1 MVQEIA
7 FGRDIIVF
15 AKKETTP
22 GTKEFPG
29 TGDAIFLTGEPSFKQ
44 TRNFIPDA
52 QRRATYSKVERIK
65 ARLSPGEWSLSTYI
79 KPSGD
84 KGVAPECGQLLEGL
98 FGHEEVS
105 ASQKVEYLLKDPLIT
120 SFPFVLPTY
129 TIWYRL
135 GHTVFC
141 NIGCVVNTGDIT
153 IKAGNDDDS
162 IVGITFGGFFMKQ
175 IRTGTDALAAA
186 AISGATEI
194 TVNDARKFMA
204 EGTIFRSVICI
215 GALNNGGSGYEVTAV
230 NYTTNVL
237 TITPQL
243 EDDANVGDVVKGYL
257 PDPSEVGEPVHG
269 RLGFVTFDEGTPVD
283 TPIIAA
289 TIGINNNIKMIED
302 EKKDIDYPD
311 DFIRPAEREV
321 TLSIDCY
328 FRKDVAAR
336 WYEVDAQKEKIIKIP
351 AGDTTSPDGDGKRLR
366 FEFPRVQLDTPDLSG
381 AEELVMTMP
390 KAVLSSSSLED
401 EIKLV
406 FD

>member
-15 AKKETTP
+15 AKEETTP
-22 GTKEFPG
+22 GEQIFPG
-29 TGDAIFLTGEPSFKQ
+29 TGDAIFLTGEPTFKQ
-44 TRNFIPDA
+44 VRNFIPDA

-65 ARLSPGEWSLSTYI
+65 SRLSPGEWSLPTYI

-98 FGHEEVS
+98 FGHEEVT
-105 ASQKVEYLLKDPLIT
+105 ASTKVEYLLKDPLIT

-141 NIGCVVNTGDIT
+141 NIGCVVNSGDIT

-162 IVGITFGGFFMKQ
+162 IVGITFSGFFMKQ
-175 IRTGTDALAAA
+175 IRTGTDALEVAA
-186 AISGATEI
+186 SEGNPTI
-194 TVNDARKFMA
+194 TVYNGRKFM
-204 EGTIFRSVICI
+204 EDSIIIIGT
-215 GALNNGGSGYEVTAV
+215 ADNGGLGYRVTEV
-230 NYTTNVL
+230 NGNVL
-237 TITPQL
+237 SIDPSIKTGESAPI
-243 EDDANVGDVVKGYL
+243 DAVVKGYL
-257 PDPSEVGEPVHG
+257 PDPTEVGVPVHG
-269 RLGFVTFDEGTPVD
+269 RLGYVTFDEGTPVD

-289 TIGINNNIKMIED
+289 TIGINNNLKMIED
-302 EKKDIDYPD
+302 EKADKDYPN

-336 WYEVDAQKEKIIKIP
+336 WYEVDEQLEKEIKIP
-351 AGDTTSPDGDGKRLR
+351 AGDTTTPDGDGKRLR

-381 AEELVMTMP
+381 AEEVVMTMP
-390 KAVLSSSSLED
+390 KVVLASDSFED
-401 EIKLV
+401 EVKLV